1 MFGASLVDIQG
12 MSNQTHHELDARLAE
27 LEEEERAVS
36 MRRRRLHDRLALF
49 PDYGTGASDLAE
61 TERELSK
68 RRSELHD
75 EIDAVR
81 AQRAEP

>member
-1 MFGASLVDIQG
+1 
-12 MSNQTHHELDARLAE
+12 
-27 LEEEERAVS
+27 

-49 PDYGTGASDLAE
+49 PDYGTAPDLAE

-75 EIDAVR
+75 EHRRLR
-81 AQRAEP
+81 AKRAKP